1 MTCGG
6 NNFCHWDCF
15 RSLANLSTGERMIE
29 YVIQRDGE
37 KKIAVGIRG
46 DDKTEII
53 NHYWGFW
60 NWKATSGDDLIWSNE
75 DVKPYLGY
83 FWTTQKKLQ
92 DSLVE
97 MSANAIKQEGNLS
110 LYKGNKGGIMPFAR
124 EYAQLR
130 LAEFKPMTFLVT
142 QNKYDFFNLGKITA
156 ENLTDYDAT
165 R

>member
-1 MTCGG
+1 
-6 NNFCHWDCF
+6 
-15 RSLANLSTGERMIE
+15 MIE

-53 NHYWGFW
+53 NNYWGFW

-110 LYKGNKGGIMPFAR
+110 LYNDSKNK
-124 EYAQLR
+124 
-130 LAEFKPMTFLVT
+130 
-142 QNKYDFFNLGKITA
+142 DNLITPI
-156 ENLTDYDAT
+156 NPTPVIGMV
-165 R
+165 